1 LKFYGWE
8 LSFKDIVNKVREGE
22 LSTYEKQGFLF
33 VAIQFSIG
41 VVSFLISTFSF
52 IVYILINPEN
62 ELDAETA
69 FVSIS
74 LFNIIRFPLMILPAV
89 ITGLIQVNVATQR
102 IKGYLLK
109 DEVDNLA
116 ITHNY
121 DKEKAVSFEDVDL
134 SWDEETSTL
143 KNLNFQVK
151 KNELIAGN

>member
-1 LKFYGWE
+1 
-8 LSFKDIVNKVREGE
+8 
-22 LSTYEKQGFLF
+22 
-33 VAIQFSIG
+33 
-41 VVSFLISTFSF
+41 
-52 IVYILINPEN
+52 
-62 ELDAETA
+62 
-69 FVSIS
+69 
-74 LFNIIRFPLMILPAV
+74 LMILPAV